1 MDFIKKHP
9 CWTVAAVGILA
20 ILLDF
25 FSEQFAAYGFVLMLF
40 VIMFFG
46 IVGIFVLIFNIAAFV
61 AAVNDKPTAGVIL
74 SLPFGGL
81 GAMIGLLFNPS
92 YEKEKTVKVIFSV
105 QLWILIWAVVSFM
118 LFGLGYYSA
127 GMGISG

>member
-1 MDFIKKHP
+1 MEFIKKHP
-9 CWTVAAVGILA
+9 CWAVAVVGILA
-20 ILLDF
+20 VLFDF

-40 VIMFFG
+40 VMMFFG

-61 AAVNDKPTAGVIL
+61 AAVNDKLAAGVIL

-105 QLWILIWAVVSFM
+105 QLWLVIWAVVSFM
-118 LFGLGYYSA
+118 LFGFGYYSA
-127 GMGISG
+127 GMGIPG

>member
-1 MDFIKKHP
+1 MFLTWISPID
-9 CWTVAAVGILA
+9 VAPVYMLNPQVA
-20 ILLDF
+20 LD
-25 FSEQFAAYGFVLMLF
+25 SIQTMQLDSLRCEHLEVQ
-40 VIMFFG
+40 
-46 IVGIFVLIFNIAAFV
+46 
-61 AAVNDKPTAGVIL
+61 PTAGVIL